1 MSELSEQIAEFLL
14 RLKSGDSF
22 ALDEILR
29 LAGGR
34 MMSLAL
40 RRFKRFFRNRRYE
53 IHRLRRRIRPAF
65 EKFRI

>member
-40 RRFKRFFRNRRYE
+40 GITKNRADAEDAVQNAFF
-53 IHRLRRRIRPAF
+53 AD
-65 EKFRI
+65 